1 MAPEP
6 RLLSAAR
13 IRALEASLRHRISG
27 DVDFG
32 TGSRALYA
40 ADASNYRQT
49 PIGVVIPRTTDDV
62 VETVRTCR
70 EYGAAILPRGA
81 GTSLAGQ
88 CCNVAVVID
97 MSRYL
102 RTVLSVDPAKKTAR
116 VQPGLVL
123 DDLQQAVKP
132 FGLMYG
138 PDPATHA
145 WCTLGGMIGNNSC
158 GVHSVVAGMTADV
171 IESLDVLTADGVRLT
186 VGGTSPADVAAL
198 VREPGRRGEIYAGL
212 RALCDRHADEI
223 RSRYPRIP
231 RRVSGYNLDALLPE
245 HGFDLARALVGS
257 EGTCVTVL
265 EATVRLMAAPRAKAL
280 LVLGFPD
287 IYQAADEVME
297 ILDARPIGLEAI
309 DEVIV
314 NNLRRKAKLSR
325 EVDLLPKGGAWLLVE
340 FGADTK
346 EEAEADALTLQ
357 ARLTRRRS
365 VDEGRVLT
373 DPHDME
379 RVWLIRE
386 SGLGA
391 TAFVPGEPATWEG
404 WEDAAVPPERLG
416 AYLRDFRR
424 LLKRHNY
431 RGALYGH
438 FGQGCVHTRTN
449 FDFETPDGIAR
460 FRAFIGE
467 AADLVVSYGGSL
479 SGEHGDGQAR
489 AELLPKMFGP
499 SLVDA
504 FREFKRIW
512 DPDGLMNPGKVVD
525 PYVATDNLRRPG
537 YQPEPVR
544 TFFPL
549 AVEGGIGGAAL
560 RCVGVGK
567 CRKTDEGTMCPSYM
581 VTREEQHST
590 RGRAHLLFEM
600 LRGETIT
607 GGWESDEVKHA
618 LDLCLA
624 CKACKSECPV
634 SVDMATYKA
643 EFLAHYYERQSRP
656 VRAILFGHID
666 RWAALA
672 SHAPRVINA
681 CASIRP
687 LAKLLQSLVGIA
699 PQRRLPRFAPE
710 TFQRWMQQHPPRS
723 EGRRVILW
731 SDTFTNYFH
740 PQVGRAAVAVL
751 ERLGYH
757 VVVPPQTCCGRPLY
771 DFGLLESARE
781 HLQAVFA
788 TLAGTLRGDAPIVV
802 LEPSCFAVLCDEAVS
817 LFGDRD
823 MVRTLADRTVLFST
837 FIRPHLEHGELPL
850 LSEHALAQIHCHQQ
864 ATIGIEAT
872 EAALRA
878 AGLHAQILD
887 AGCCGMAG
895 SFGFDKT
902 HYEVS
907 LQVGER
913 VLLPAVRNAPPDTL
927 IVADGFSCREQ
938 IRQTT
943 RRTAYHFAELLSRQ
957 IGTMAYPIRI

>member
-1 MAPEP
+1 
-6 RLLSAAR
+6 
-13 IRALEASLRHRISG
+13 
-27 DVDFG
+27 VDFSAG
-32 TGSRALYA
+32 ARALYA
-40 ADASNYRQT
+40 TDASNYRQT
-49 PIGVVIPRTTDDV
+49 PIGVVIPRVTDDV

-70 EYGAAILPRGA
+70 EHGAAILPRGA

-97 MSRYL
+97 MSRHL
-102 RTVLSVDPAKKTAR
+102 RTVLTVDPAAKTAR

-123 DDLQQAVKP
+123 DHLQQTVKP

-171 IESLDVLTADGVRLT
+171 VEELDVLTADGVRLT
-186 VGGTSPADVAAL
+186 VGRTSPAEVDAL
-198 VREPGRRGEIYAGL
+198 AREPGRRGEIYAGL
-212 RALCDRHADEI
+212 RALGDRHADEI

-245 HGFDLARALVGS
+245 HGFNLARALVGS

-265 EATVRLMAAPRAKAL
+265 EATVRLITAPRAKAL
-280 LVLGFPD
+280 LVLGFSD
-287 IYQAADEVME
+287 IYGAADEVMD

-309 DEVIV
+309 DDVIV
-314 NNLRRKAKLSR
+314 DNLRRKSKLSR
-325 EVDLLPKGGAWLLVE
+325 EVGVLPTGGAWLLVE
-340 FGADTK
+340 FGADSK
-346 EEAEADALTLQ
+346 EEAEAAALRLQ
-357 ARLTRRRS
+357 ARLTRRNAV
-365 VDEGRVLT
+365 VDGRVFT

-379 RVWLIRE
+379 MVWLVRE

-391 TAFVPGEPATWEG
+391 TAFVPGEAATWEG
-404 WEDAAVPPERLG
+404 WEDAAVPPARLG
-416 AYLRDFRR
+416 AYLRDYRR
-424 LLKRHNY
+424 LMKRYGY

-438 FGQGCVHTRTN
+438 FGQGCVHTRTS

-467 AADLVVSYGGSL
+467 AADLVVRYGGSL

-525 PYVATDNLRRPG
+525 PYSATDNLRRPG

-549 AVEGGIGGAAL
+549 AVEGGIAGAAL

-600 LRGETIT
+600 LRGDTIT
-607 GGWESDEVKHA
+607 GGWESDEVKQA

-624 CKACKSECPV
+624 CKACRSECPV

-643 EFLAHYYERQSRP
+643 EFLAHYYARQSRP

-672 SHAPRVINA
+672 SRAPRAVNA

-699 PQRRLPRFAPE
+699 PERRLPRFASE

-740 PQVGRAAVAVL
+740 PEVGRAAVAVL

-788 TLAGTLRGDAPIVV
+788 TLADTLKGDAPIVV
-802 LEPSCFAVLCDEAVS
+802 LEPSCFAVLRDEAVG
-817 LFGDRD
+817 LFGDRE
-823 MVRTLADRTVLFST
+823 MVRTLADRTELFST
-837 FIRPHLEHGELPL
+837 FVRPHLERGELPP
-850 LSEHALAQIHCHQQ
+850 LSANVLAQIHCHQQ

-872 EAALRA
+872 GAAFHA
-878 AGLHAQILD
+878 AGLKADILD

-895 SFGFDKT
+895 SFGFDKS

-907 LQVGER
+907 LRVGER
-913 VLLPAVRNAPPDTL
+913 VLLPAVRHASSDTL

-938 IRQTT
+938 IRQRT

-957 IGTMAYPIRI
+957 TGTMAYPVRTHE